1 MTKGLWQDDAR
12 YLDAYWN
19 TLPGL
24 WVHGDFVRRDPDGM
38 YYILG
43 RSDDTIKV
51 SGKRTG
57 PTEIENLLTATGT
70 VSEVAVIGVPDESKG
85 SALVCVCVP
94 MPGVVADEALRQR
107 LSKAVVDGMG
117 TSYRPKSVVFADEL
131 PKTRNLKVMRR
142 VVRAVYQGGDPGDLS
157 ALVNPQAV
165 EDLRQRFADS

>member
-1 MTKGLWQDDAR
+1 
-12 YLDAYWN
+12 
-19 TLPGL
+19 
-24 WVHGDFVRRDPDGM
+24 
-38 YYILG
+38 
-43 RSDDTIKV
+43 
-51 SGKRTG
+51 
-57 PTEIENLLTATGT
+57 
-70 VSEVAVIGVPDESKG
+70 
-85 SALVCVCVP
+85 